1 MIWSSISRTTSSQLS
16 QTSLTETDQVDLGVG
31 NAEAG
36 ETIVENDHLKEPTEE
51 KGAEVALEIEKLLSD
66 RFTKEK
72 FKTSLT
78 LVSSFKLTREKGKKD
93 LSMLVKSEPIDSDLS
108 LLRMPASKGETR
120 FG

>member
-1 MIWSSISRTTSSQLS
+1 MIWSSISLITSSQPS
-16 QTSLTETDQVDLGVG
+16 QTSLTETDQVDPGVG

-51 KGAEVALEIEKLLSD
+51 KGAEVALEIDKSLLD
-66 RFTKEK
+66 PFTKAK

-78 LVSSFKLTREKGKKD
+78 LVSSFRLKEEKGKKD
-93 LSMLVKSEPIDSDLS
+93 LSMLVRSELTDSDLN
-108 LLRMPASKGETR
+108 LLRIPASKGKTK